1 MRYRICILA
10 LLVLPAV
17 VPAQTLSHWTY
28 VQVDSTRDKWGDY
41 AEPDWL
47 RYFGLAM
54 GDLTNDGFPDIL
66 AGRQV
71 YVNPQG
77 ELNNKWEKQDLGMNI
92 DGIFV
97 VDVDGDEYG
106 DIVGMALPDVYW
118 LEAED
123 EGATRWRATKVAEVP
138 ATSHVNSQGFT
149 TAQLDGHGPPE
160 LLIAG
165 AGNIYALTIPDNPS
179 EGLWP
184 RLLVGKNTSDE
195 GIGTGDL
202 DGDGDIDIA
211 AGRYSEKNQ
220 EEPTEVVWF
229 ANPGDDSENWETNV
243 VGRSN
248 HAVDRVDVADLNGD
262 KRLDIVIA
270 EERYPGREADGHLFW
285 YENPK
290 AAEDTKWER
299 HLVVTQYSMNN
310 LSVADLDNDGDT
322 DIITSEHKGPTLAL
336 QAWSNDGQGNFTQ
349 NELDSGKESHLGTQL
364 ADLDNDGDLDIVSVG
379 WDQPQYLHVWRN
391 DNAASAIQWKHYSSE
406 NNDLPVPNSGGQQT
420 ASLATDLDKDGI
432 TDFVITER
440 TAAPSVVWYKKNGE
454 RWDRMVVEDEA
465 LRIEAGSAHYDID
478 GDGDEDIVF
487 AGESQSNE
495 VWWWANP
502 YPNYSK
508 SWERFTIKKS
518 GSNKHHDQL
527 FGDFDGDDQQEL
539 VFWNQQ
545 GKALFLAEIPDK
557 PTEAEEWDFHPIY
570 RYNTDSQME
579 QLGQKGYPGWKDN
592 NEHEGLAKADID
604 GDGTMDIVG
613 GGRWFKHTGDGEFS
627 ENIIDASYVFTR
639 AVAGQIIEGDR
650 PEVVLVVGDGVAPM
664 ILYEYREG
672 TWHKKEIVASLSNG
686 HTIDLLDFNQDGHL
700 DVFSAEMRLGEGNP
714 DSKIQILLGDG
725 QGNFNEH
732 IVATGFGV
740 HEGRLVD
747 LDGDG
752 DYDVL
757 GKPYS
762 WKAPRL
768 DVWMNEGSSR
778 PRAN

>member
-1 MRYRICILA
+1 MKY
-10 LLVLPAV
+10 LLCTLIFFTPAFSIS
-17 VPAQTLSHWTY
+17 AQSLSHWTY
-28 VQVDSTRDKWGDY
+28 IQVDSTRDKWGDY
-41 AEPDWL
+41 AEPNWL

-54 GDLTNDGFPDIL
+54 GDMTNDKLPDIL
-66 AGRQV
+66 AGRHI
-71 YVNPQG
+71 YVNPG
-77 ELNNKWEKQDLGMNI
+77 NDLSGTWVKQDVGMNV

-106 DIVGMALPDVYW
+106 DIIGMALPDVYW

-123 EGATRWRATKVAEVP
+123 KAGTSWRAKKVAEVP

-149 TAQLDGHGPPE
+149 TAQLDGKGKPE

-165 AGNIYALTIPDNPS
+165 AGDIYALTIPDNPAKG
-179 EGLWP
+179 EWP
-184 RLLVGKNTSDE
+184 QMLVGKNTSDE

-211 AGRYSEKNQ
+211 AGSYSEKNK
-220 EEPTEVVWF
+220 EEPTQVVWF
-229 ANPGDDSENWETNV
+229 ANPGDGSENWETHV

-248 HAVDRVDVADLNGD
+248 HAVDRVEVADLNGD
-262 KRLDIVIA
+262 GRSDVVIA
-270 EERYPGREADGHLFW
+270 EERYPGKEADGNLFW
-285 YENPK
+285 YENP
-290 AAEDTKWER
+290 ASSEEDGWTR

-310 LSVADLDNDGDT
+310 LAINDLDNDGDI
-322 DIITSEHKGPTLAL
+322 DILTSEHKGADLAL
-336 QAWSNDGQGNFTQ
+336 QAWSNDGQGNFTK
-349 NELDSGKESHLGTQL
+349 NELDTGKESHLGTQL

-379 WDQPQYLHVWRN
+379 WDQPQYLHLWRN
-391 DNAASAIQWKHYSSE
+391 DNASLKISWKHYSTE
-406 NNDLPVPNSGGQQT
+406 NKDLPVPNSGGQQT
-420 ASLATDLDKDGI
+420 ASLATDLDKDGVF
-432 TDFVITER
+432 DFVITER

-454 RWDRMVVEDEA
+454 KWDRMVVEDEA

-502 YPNYSK
+502 YPNYDQP
-508 SWERFTIKKS
+508 WERHTIKKS

-527 FGDFDGDDQQEL
+527 FGDFDGDGQQEL

-545 GKALFLAEIPDK
+545 GKALFIAEIPEN
-557 PTEAEEWDFHPIY
+557 PQEAEEWNFHPIY
-570 RYNTDSQME
+570 KYSTDSQME
-579 QLGQKGYPGWKDN
+579 QLGQEGHPGWKDD

-604 GDGTMDIVG
+604 GDGTVDIIG
-613 GGRWFKHTGDGEFS
+613 GGRWFKHTGEGEFS
-627 ENIIDASYVFTR
+627 ENIVDASYVFTR
-639 AVAGQIIEGDR
+639 AVAGQIIEGGR
-650 PEVVLVVGDGVAPM
+650 PEIILVVGDGVAPM

-672 TWHKKEIVASLSNG
+672 TWHKNEIVASLNNG

-700 DVFSAEMRLGEGNP
+700 DLFSAEMRFGEGNP
-714 DSKIQILLGDG
+714 DSKIRILLGDG

-732 IVATGFGV
+732 VVATGYGV

-762 WKAPRL
+762 WKTPRL
-768 DVWMNEGSSR
+768 DVWINEGTSQ
-778 PRAN
+778 P